1 MNGTPEPAVAN
12 DDFKLH
18 LAVTDKA
25 LAFIRAIAQP
35 SFVQLVLRVALA
47 VPFWRSGI
55 LKWSGFLELND
66 TAVLLFSDE
75 FKLHLPGGPY
85 SFPAPELMAFM
96 SGSVEILAPIFLV
109 LGLGT
114 RFAALT
120 LLAMTCIVELTVP
133 EGWPVH
139 ITWAAMALGI
149 MAWGPGRLSVD
160 QVIAS
165 VTRIGRPPD
174 EGARSPS

>member
-1 MNGTPEPAVAN
+1 MNGIPEPDVAN
-12 DDFKLH
+12 NRFRFQ
-18 LAVTDKA
+18 LAVGDKA
-25 LAFIRAIAQP
+25 MAFIRAMAPP
-35 SFVQLVLRVALA
+35 SFVQLVLRIALA

-66 TAVLLFSDE
+66 TAVLLFRDE

-85 SFPAPELMAFM
+85 SFPVPELMAFM
-96 SGSVEILAPIFLV
+96 SGSVEVLAPIFLV

-133 EGWPVH
+133 DGWPVH

-165 VTRIGRPPD
+165 VTRSHRPAPMQ
-174 EGARSPS
+174 

>member
-1 MNGTPEPAVAN
+1 
-12 DDFKLH
+12 
-18 LAVTDKA
+18 
-25 LAFIRAIAQP
+25 
-35 SFVQLVLRVALA
+35 
-47 VPFWRSGI
+47 
-55 LKWSGFLELND
+55 
-66 TAVLLFSDE
+66 
-75 FKLHLPGGPY
+75 
-85 SFPAPELMAFM
+85 MAFM
-96 SGSVEILAPIFLV
+96 SGSVEVLAPIFLV

-133 EGWPVH
+133 DGWPVH

-165 VTRIGRPPD
+165 VTRIHRPAPMQ
-174 EGARSPS
+174 

>member
-1 MNGTPEPAVAN
+1 MSTLPEPDVAT
-12 DDFKLH
+12 DGLKLQ
-18 LAVTDKA
+18 LYTAADKA
-25 LAFIRAIAQP
+25 LALIRAIAQP

-55 LKWSGFLELND
+55 LKWSGFLQLND

-75 FKLHLPGGPY
+75 LKLHLPGGPY

-109 LGLGT
+109 LGLAT
-114 RFAALT
+114 RIAALT

-133 EGWPVH
+133 DGWPVH

-165 VTRIGRPPD
+165 VARIRHP
-174 EGARSPS
+174 

>member
-1 MNGTPEPAVAN
+1 MNVIPEVAN
-12 DDFKLH
+12 NRPKFQPS
-18 LAVTDKA
+18 VSDKA
-25 LAFIRAIAQP
+25 QTFIRSMVPP

-55 LKWSGFLELND
+55 LKWSGFLQLND

-85 SFPAPELMAFM
+85 SFPVPELMAFM
-96 SGSVEILAPIFLV
+96 SGSVEVLAPIFLV

-133 EGWPVH
+133 DGWPVH
-139 ITWAAMALGI
+139 ITWAAMALAI
-149 MAWGPGRLSVD
+149 VAWGPGRLSVD
-160 QVIAS
+160 QVIVS
-165 VTRIGRPPD
+165 VTRIHRPAPMQ
-174 EGARSPS
+174 

>member
-1 MNGTPEPAVAN
+1 MNGTPEPDVAN
-12 DDFKLH
+12 DRFRFQLS
-18 LAVTDKA
+18 VGDKA
-25 LAFIRAIAQP
+25 MAFMRAMAPP
-35 SFVQLVLRVALA
+35 SFVQLVLRIALA
-47 VPFWRSGI
+47 VPFWRSGM

-85 SFPAPELMAFM
+85 SFPVPELMAFM
-96 SGSVEILAPIFLV
+96 SGSVEVLAPIFLV

-133 EGWPVH
+133 DGWPVH

-149 MAWGPGRLSVD
+149 VAWGPGRLSVD

-165 VTRIGRPPD
+165 VTRIHRPAPMQ
-174 EGARSPS
+174 

>member
-1 MNGTPEPAVAN
+1 MNGMPKPDVVN
-12 DDFKLH
+12 NRFKFQ
-18 LAVTDKA
+18 LAVGDKA
-25 LAFIRAIAQP
+25 MAFIRAMARP
-35 SFVQLVLRVALA
+35 SFVQLVLRIALA

-96 SGSVEILAPIFLV
+96 SGSVEVLAPIFLV

-133 EGWPVH
+133 DGWPVH

-165 VTRIGRPPD
+165 VTRIHRPAPMQ
-174 EGARSPS
+174 

>member
-1 MNGTPEPAVAN
+1 MNGIPEPDVAN
-12 DDFKLH
+12 NRFKFQ
-18 LAVTDKA
+18 LAVGDKA
-25 LAFIRAIAQP
+25 MAFIRAMAPP
-35 SFVQLVLRVALA
+35 SFVQLVLRIALA

-85 SFPAPELMAFM
+85 SFPVPEFMAFM
-96 SGSVEILAPIFLV
+96 SGSVEVLAPIFLV

-133 EGWPVH
+133 DGWPVH

-165 VTRIGRPPD
+165 VTRIHRPAPMQ
-174 EGARSPS
+174 